1 MPSFTDREQPEESE
15 QDILPEIVIDESVE
29 QYVQQLDEEL
39 DPDPE
44 PPTDLQKQAEPPAHN
59 DIVIEAELPPA
70 PEQDSIFQTGKPVKK
85 KRVASEKQRAHLE
98 RIRAKALERK
108 REKADER
115 KVARTASQKATQ
127 PAAPETA
134 LEPTPAP
141 TPAPTAPRVEPVP
154 PAYLTHDDVDNILLR
169 YDEWRQKRKDAKRKE
184 AQAQQLVSTH
194 LQEDDVWAQ
203 CFN

>member
-1 MPSFTDREQPEESE
+1 MSGGGGGGGGGGRKSPPTRE
-15 QDILPEIVIDESVE
+15 
-29 QYVQQLDEEL
+29 QLDEEL
-39 DPDPE
+39 DPE
-44 PPTDLQKQAEPPAHN
+44 PPAELQKQAEPPAHN

-115 KVARTASQKATQ
+115 KAARTASQKAAQ
-127 PAAPETA
+127 PVAPETA

-141 TPAPTAPRVEPVP
+141 APAPVAAPAAPRVEPVP

-169 YDEWRQKRKDAKRKE
+169 YDERRQKRKDAKRKE